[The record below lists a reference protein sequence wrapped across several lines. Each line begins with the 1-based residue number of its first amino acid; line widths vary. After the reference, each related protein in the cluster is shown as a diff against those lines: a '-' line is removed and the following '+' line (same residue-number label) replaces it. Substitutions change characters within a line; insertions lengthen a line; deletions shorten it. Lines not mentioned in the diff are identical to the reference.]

1 MKGNTLSPK
10 AGTAEPVSSKEL
22 AKFVASA
29 RTIMM
34 NRGTLQ
40 FGHDEA
46 VLTLNRS
53 HTPEELLSRINVL
66 IKKHV
71 ITGVPR
77 DELEAVK
84 AAIWLRL
91 GKHR

>member
-1 MKGNTLSPK
+1 VSPK
-10 AGTAEPVSSKEL
+10 ASTTEAVSSKEL
-22 AKFVASA
+22 AEFVASA

-77 DELEAVK
+77 DELEAIK
-84 AAIWLRL
+84 AEIWLRL
-91 GKHR
+91 GKRR